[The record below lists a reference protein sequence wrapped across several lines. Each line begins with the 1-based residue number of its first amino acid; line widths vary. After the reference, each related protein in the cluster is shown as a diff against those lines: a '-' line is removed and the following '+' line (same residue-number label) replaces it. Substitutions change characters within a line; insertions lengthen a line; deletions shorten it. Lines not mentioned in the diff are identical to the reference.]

1 MERGHKEAF
10 CEHMTLDAAMCLRSA
25 KFRRW
30 CGSGKVRDEFPVI
43 FYTLFPGVRK
53 KTGRGCP
60 HSIPYCNRRYYNY
73 KEDEMEEPNPNK
85 HKVGRYKS
93 TRAVFKE
100 NPQMASQVLATIAD
114 VLDRGDCAEIKKCR
128 DGTPKVIQ
136 VRREI
141 KS

>member
-1 MERGHKEAF
+1 M
-10 CEHMTLDAAMCLRSA
+10 
-25 KFRRW
+25 
-30 CGSGKVRDEFPVI
+30 RDEIPVI
-43 FYTLFPGVRK
+43 FYTLFPGVREK
-53 KTGRGCP
+53 SGRGGP
-60 HSIPYCNRRYYNY
+60 YSIPYCNRRNYNY

-93 TRAVFKE
+93 TQAVFEE
-100 NPQMASQVLATIAD
+100 NPQMASRVLATIAE

>member
-1 MERGHKEAF
+1 MR
-10 CEHMTLDAAMCLRSA
+10 LQSA

-43 FYTLFPGVRK
+43 FYTLFPGVRE

-73 KEDEMEEPNPNK
+73 KEDEMEESNPNE
-85 HKVGRYKS
+85 HTVGRYKS
-93 TRAVFKE
+93 TQVIFEE
-100 NPQMASQVLATIAD
+100 NPQMAAELAASVAEI
-114 VLDRGDCAEIKKCR
+114 LDHGYCAEIKKCR

-136 VRREI
+136 VKREI
-141 KS
+141 K

>member
-1 MERGHKEAF
+1 
-10 CEHMTLDAAMCLRSA
+10 
-25 KFRRW
+25 
-30 CGSGKVRDEFPVI
+30 
-43 FYTLFPGVRK
+43 
-53 KTGRGCP
+53 
-60 HSIPYCNRRYYNY
+60 
-73 KEDEMEEPNPNK
+73 MEEPNPNK

-128 DGTPKVIQ
+128 YGTPKVIQ